1 MLALSSFRE
10 MLESSQKEVSP
21 WQTVWGLQISAV
33 CSCQLVVSDY
43 LSFAQ
48 VLSKSLADT
57 YQANCISCTDIH
69 WQWQPTYICI
79 EPYTLIYMYIYT
91 YVCMYMHIRAI
102 HTNIHIV
109 EYVWWRPP
117 LPDLLIAYLVVS
129 RVQSAH
135 VCIYSIHVCIYMYLA
150 FMYLC
155 IYIYTCTCIHA
166 LYIYIYKRIFSLFSA
181 KSNITEP
188 SVAMNTELENAKNH
202 LQGVSW

>member
-1 MLALSSFRE
+1 M
-10 MLESSQKEVSP
+10 
-21 WQTVWGLQISAV
+21 
-33 CSCQLVVSDY
+33 
-43 LSFAQ
+43 
-48 VLSKSLADT
+48 
-57 YQANCISCTDIH
+57 ANCLRFADIGSVFLPAGCFWLLKLCTSSKQIARWHLPGKLYFLHRHSLTVTTDI
-69 WQWQPTYICI
+69 YMYRAI
-79 EPYTLIYMYIYT
+79 YTHIHVYIYT

-155 IYIYTCTCIHA
+155 IYIYMHMYTCTV
-166 LYIYIYKRIFSLFSA
+166 YIYKRIFSLFSA